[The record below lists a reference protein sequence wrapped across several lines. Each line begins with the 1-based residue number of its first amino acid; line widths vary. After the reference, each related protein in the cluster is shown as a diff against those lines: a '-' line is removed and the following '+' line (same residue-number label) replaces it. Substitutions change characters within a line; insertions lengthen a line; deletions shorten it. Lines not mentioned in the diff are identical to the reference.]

1 VSDADDVLRAAVAGL
16 GETYDW
22 AGIAFVEQDE
32 LVLGPATGPAPGQTF
47 AVPILYEGALVA
59 ELRVAPPEVSPEQ
72 RAALERHA
80 EALAPVLPRR
90 LGHGRRGVGSLRHDS
105 CLARMQAVCR
115 CFPPAPVAATGAYR
129 FT

>member
-1 VSDADDVLRAAVAGL
+1 MSDADDVLRAAVAGL

-32 LVLGPATGPAPGQTF
+32 LVLGPATGPAPGHTF

-72 RAALERHA
+72 RASLERHA
-80 EALAPVLPRR
+80 EALAPYCL
-90 LGHGRRGVGSLRHDS
+90 VGWD
-105 CLARMQAVCR
+105 
-115 CFPPAPVAATGAYR
+115 TGGKEW
-129 FT
+129 TP